1 MKSYT
6 DYMTSSPM
14 TDGEEI
20 RDFLNDDWNENE
32 DPDDYTSNRTETP
45 CDFPDSEGHY
55 HCPYDAQGSNDCRNY
70 CGLGV
75 DE

>member
-1 MKSYT
+1 MKSYE
-6 DYMTSSPM
+6 DYITSSPM

-20 RDFLNDDWNENE
+20 RDFLD
-32 DPDDYTSNRTETP
+32 TCSKTETP
-45 CDFPDSEGHY
+45 CDYPDSDGHY
-55 HCPYDAQGSNDCRNY
+55 HCPYDAQGGDDCRRY

>member
-1 MKSYT
+1 MKNYE
-6 DYMTSSPM
+6 DYMNSSPM

-20 RDFLNDDWNENE
+20 ADFLDNL
-32 DPDDYTSNRTETP
+32 TP
-45 CDFPDSEGHY
+45 CDYPDSDGHF
-55 HCPYDAQGSNDCRNY
+55 HCPYDAQGGDDCRRY